1 MSYLIVFVKYFSN
14 KPNEPIYK
22 WKEEKNQ
29 KITFYFT
36 KEFIF
41 ILDPFRKIEDISETN
56 RQDFKQLFASNVSTS
71 YLVKKIIYFRKMM
84 ITTQLNN
91 NNKINKKYI

>member
-56 RQDFKQLFASNVSTS
+56 R
-71 YLVKKIIYFRKMM
+71 
-84 ITTQLNN
+84 
-91 NNKINKKYI
+91 